1 MASESPIPEM
11 LSQSVK
17 KDDQEKPKIIWTD
30 QTEEVLRT
38 WGDISS
44 CYKWL
49 HDKSYRK
56 YKKKNYNYS
65 IPVIILSTLTG
76 ALNVGLSGYV
86 PEEYTK
92 YAQAGIGAIN
102 IFSGILTT
110 LQNFFKYA
118 QLSES
123 HFNANQ
129 GWGKVQRNISVEL
142 TLEKEFRCSA
152 DRFMRDCRRD
162 YDRLIEQ
169 SPEIPSDVIKL
180 FKEKFSS
187 DNTLV
192 RPDIV
197 DNVSHTE
204 IYRANMKTKVN
215 TPESKKD
222 IINLVN
228 IDELKEILIENRIKY
243 NTPLHIPV
251 KPEKPI
257 EIVSNSNKYKIPFK
271 SYIQDKQQN
280 VKDLIKKFTKIDE
293 DDQSVIQMTDIPLSI
308 TGLYTPLCTPNN
320 KLSITDTLPEVSSII
335 KNTPRLSNVKNTLL
349 LPNETLIIP
358 TLSEYSLVIKNTPMT
373 TPVVK
378 NILDETQVVKTILD
392 ETQVINTLESSIIIK
407 NTPTATPVVKNILE
421 ETPTILDETLVINTI
436 HETTPVINTSINIL
450 ELNDDRKE
458 EKEDD
463 IKPKNTIKKGRPKK
477 INN

>member
-1 MASESPIPEM
+1 MASDSPTPEM
-11 LSQSVK
+11 LSTTVK
-17 KDDQEKPKIIWTD
+17 KDDPEKPKIIWTD

-180 FKEKFSS
+180 FKEKFRS
-187 DNTLV
+187 DNTLI

-204 IYRANMKTKVN
+204 IYRANIKTKVN
-215 TPESKKD
+215 DFPTPESKKD

-228 IDELKEILIENRIKY
+228 IDELKDILIENRIKY

-251 KPEKPI
+251 KPEKQN
-257 EIVSNSNKYKIPFK
+257 ENVSNSNKYKIPFK
-271 SYIQDKQQN
+271 SYIQEKQQN
-280 VKDLIKKFTKIDE
+280 VKDLIKKFTTIDE
-293 DDQSVIQMTDIPLSI
+293 DDQSVIQMT
-308 TGLYTPLCTPNN
+308 GLNTPNN
-320 KLSITDTLPEVSSII
+320 KLSITDIPTLPEVPSII
-335 KNTPRLSNVKNTLL
+335 KNTPRLS
-349 LPNETLIIP
+349 
-358 TLSEYSLVIKNTPMT
+358 
-373 TPVVK
+373 
-378 NILDETQVVKTILD
+378 
-392 ETQVINTLESSIIIK
+392 ESSLSIK
-407 NTPTATPVVKNILE
+407 NTPTATPVIKTIQK
-421 ETPTILDETLVINTI
+421 ETPIQESTPVIKTIQKETPIQESTPVIKTI
-436 HETTPVINTSINIL
+436 QKETPIQESTPVITPIQESTPVITPIQESTPVINTSINIL
-450 ELNDDRKE
+450 EPNDEQKE
-458 EKEDD
+458 EKEDNV
-463 IKPKNTIKKGRPKK
+463 KPVINTSIKKGRPKK
-477 INN
+477 NNN